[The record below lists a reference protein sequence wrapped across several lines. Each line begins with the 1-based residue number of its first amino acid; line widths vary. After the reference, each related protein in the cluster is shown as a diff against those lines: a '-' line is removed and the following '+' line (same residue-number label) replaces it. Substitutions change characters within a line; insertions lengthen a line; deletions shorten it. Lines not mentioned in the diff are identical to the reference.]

1 MASLPPLHAL
11 AASTTETDVRVVD
24 ALTDDARDAIFQ
36 MLTDDVEPSKIC
48 ERWSLWC
55 DVKSGD
61 AMCADTDEGRNH
73 AMWKRGCDALGN
85 GAVNIEELNLMQV
98 RDDMD
103 NMDTSFEGWSLTPY
117 PEAQN
122 VWWNGPRWTWRSYFH
137 AICDA
142 LYEHQRYPGGAFGWY
157 KAWLAELNKKRS
169 DEASHNTEWFYR
181 AGGELMKN
189 IFRERKGG
197 ALLSVLNEYA
207 TLNRYI
213 ETEVDVHKRNLDY
226 LLWANALRI
235 NEGGAYRE
243 RFASEVSDGANP
255 QVAWLLAIYHNVHYD
270 SFPLLVER
278 LLNHSAIHPDLTDF
292 TVEFTPSASLR
303 AFKLEQA
310 ARQQQTMLQKV
321 VLEHLDLY
329 RNHPRDGDFLSKQS
343 VLLMTAETLLN
354 AGANPNFVS
363 KRTLLTVGHYRVSK
377 PYLSVSEGG
386 MTDLLLEYGARVD
399 VRHQGDTLV
408 RMSIVDQNKE
418 RLKKLVQHGAEIR
431 REDFV
436 SALKLKNPS
445 ILQFLMKAGGWQK
458 AGGWDGRLWK
468 MAKKA
473 VEIAE
478 LQSELYDMMV
488 EEDEGLAAARND
500 LKNLLPEEEE
510 DDWD

>member
-24 ALTDDARDAIFQ
+24 ALTDDAREAIFQ
-36 MLTDDVEPSKIC
+36 MLTDDAEPSKIC

-73 AMWKRGCDALGN
+73 EMWKRGCDALGN
-85 GAVNIEELNLMQV
+85 GEVDIEEVNENFRVFGGMLS
-98 RDDMD
+98 D
-103 NMDTSFEGWSLTPY
+103 GWFSETF
-117 PEAQN
+117 PEREN
-122 VWWNGPRWTWRSYFH
+122 VPWIGIRWTWRSYFH

-157 KAWLAELNKKRS
+157 KAWLAELNKLRS
-169 DEASHNTEWFYR
+169 STASQSSQWFLR
-181 AGGELMKN
+181 TGGKLVLN
-189 IFRERKGG
+189 IKRERKG
-197 ALLSVLNEYA
+197 ALLVGVLCLYA
-207 TLNRYI
+207 TLGRYI
-213 ETEVDVHKRNLDY
+213 ETEVDVDKRNLDY
-226 LLWANALRI
+226 LLRANALRI
-235 NEGGAYRE
+235 NEGGVYRE
-243 RFASEVSDGANP
+243 RFASELSDGANP
-255 QVAWLLAIYHNVHYD
+255 QVAWLLSIYQPVHYD
-270 SFPLLVER
+270 SLRLLVER

-303 AFKLEQA
+303 PLNLRQA
-310 ARQQQTMLQKV
+310 VREGRTMLHKV
-321 VLEHLDLY
+321 VLEYLDLY
-329 RNHPRDGDFLSKQS
+329 RDHPRDGDFLRKQFE
-343 VLLMTAETLLN
+343 LLMTARDLLN
-354 AGANPNFVS
+354 AGANPNLVL
-363 KRTLLTVGHYRVSK
+363 KRRLEPPGAWYVWK
-377 PYLSVSEGG
+377 PYLSISEGG

-399 VRHQGDTLV
+399 VRHEGDTLV
-408 RMSIVDQNKE
+408 RMAIIDQNKE

-436 SALKLKNPS
+436 SALKLKNTS

-478 LQSELYDMMV
+478 LQSELYGMMV
-488 EEDEGLAAARND
+488 EEGEGLAAARND
-500 LKNLLPEEEE
+500 LKKLLPEEEE

>member
-11 AASTTETDVRVVD
+11 PASTTATGVPLVD

-36 MLTDDVEPSKIC
+36 MLTGGAEPSKLC

-73 AMWKRGCDALGN
+73 EMWKRGCDALGN
-85 GAVNIEELNLMQV
+85 GQADIEELNIELRV
-98 RDDMD
+98 LGGVLSD
-103 NMDTSFEGWSLTPY
+103 GWFPLTF
-117 PEAQN
+117 PERET
-122 VWWNGPRWTWRSYFH
+122 VHWIGIRWTWRSYFH

-157 KAWLAELNKKRS
+157 KAWLAELNKMRS
-169 DEASHNTEWFYR
+169 DQARHNTEWFFR
-181 AGGELMKN
+181 TGGELLKK
-189 IFRERKGG
+189 IKSERKGVV
-197 ALLSVLNEYA
+197 LLSLLSYYA
-207 TLNRYI
+207 TFGRYI
-213 ETEVDVHKRNLDY
+213 ETEVEVVARNLDY
-226 LLWANALRI
+226 LLWANAHRI
-235 NEGGAYRE
+235 GEGGVYQE
-243 RFASEVSDGANP
+243 RFASELTDGANP
-255 QVAWLLAIYHNVHYD
+255 QVAWLLAIYQPVHYD
-270 SFPLLVER
+270 SLRLLVER

-292 TVEFTPSASLR
+292 TVEFTPSGSLR
-303 AFKLEQA
+303 PLNLRQA
-310 ARQQQTMLQKV
+310 VREGRTLLQIM

-329 RNHPRDGDFLSKQS
+329 RNHPRDGDFIRKQFE
-343 VLLMTAETLLN
+343 LLKTARDLLN
-354 AGANPNFVS
+354 AGADPNLILE
-363 KRTLLTVGHYRVSK
+363 RRLLTPGAWYVWK

-399 VRHQGDTLV
+399 ARHEGDTLV
-408 RMSIVDQNKE
+408 RMSIIDQNKE
-418 RLKKLVQHGAEIR
+418 RLKTLVQHGAEIH

-436 SALKLKNPS
+436 SALKLKNTS
-445 ILQFLMKAGGWQK
+445 ILQFLMKAGGWRK

-478 LQSELYDMMV
+478 LQSELYGMMV

-500 LKNLLPEEEE
+500 LKKLLPEEE
-510 DDWD
+510 DDWY

>member
-36 MLTDDVEPSKIC
+36 MLTDDAEPSKIC

-73 AMWKRGCDALGN
+73 EMWKRGCDALGN
-85 GAVNIEELNLMQV
+85 GEVDIEEVNDVFQV
-98 RDDMD
+98 LGGMLSD
-103 NMDTSFEGWSLTPY
+103 GWFSETFPGR
-117 PEAQN
+117 EN
-122 VWWNGPRWTWRSYFH
+122 VPWIGIRWTWRSYFH

-157 KAWLAELNKKRS
+157 KAWLAELNKMRS
-169 DEASHNTEWFYR
+169 DQARHNTEWFFR
-181 AGGELMKN
+181 TGGKLLLN
-189 IFRERKGG
+189 IKRERKGV
-197 ALLSVLNEYA
+197 ALLSVLSYYA
-207 TLNRYI
+207 TFGRYV
-213 ETEVDVHKRNLDY
+213 ETEVDVDKRNLDY

-235 NEGGAYRE
+235 NEGGVYEE
-243 RFASEVSDGANP
+243 RFASELSDGANP
-255 QVAWLLAIYHNVHYD
+255 QVAWLLAIYQPVHYD
-270 SFPLLVER
+270 SLPLLVER
-278 LLNHSAIHPDLTDF
+278 LLNHSAIHPDLTYF
-292 TVEFTPSASLR
+292 TVEFTPPASLR
-303 AFKLEQA
+303 AFKLEQT
-310 ARQQQTMLQKV
+310 ARQQHTMLQKV

-329 RNHPRDGDFLSKQS
+329 RTHPRDGDFLRKQFA
-343 VLLMTAETLLN
+343 LLMTARILLN
-354 AGANPNFVS
+354 RGANPDFVS
-363 KRTLLTVGHYRVSK
+363 KRPLLTPGAYRVSK

-408 RMSIVDQNKE
+408 RMAIIDQNKE
-418 RLKKLVQHGAEIR
+418 RLKTLVQHGAEIR

-436 SALKLKNPS
+436 SALKLKNTS

-478 LQSELYDMMV
+478 LQSELYGMMV

-500 LKNLLPEEEE
+500 LKKLLPEEEE
-510 DDWD
+510 EDWD

>member
-11 AASTTETDVRVVD
+11 TADPPETDVRVVD
-24 ALTDDARDAIFQ
+24 ALTDDARDAIFKL
-36 MLTDDVEPSKIC
+36 LTDGVEPSKIC

-85 GAVNIEELNLMQV
+85 GEVDIEEVNVNFRVLGGMLSD
-98 RDDMD
+98 RWFSDA
-103 NMDTSFEGWSLTPY
+103 F
-117 PEAQN
+117 PEREN
-122 VWWNGPRWTWRSYFH
+122 VPWIGIRWTWRSYFH

-157 KAWLAELNKKRS
+157 KAWLAELNKLRS
-169 DEASHNTEWFYR
+169 GTASQRSQWFLR
-181 AGGELMKN
+181 TGGELLLN
-189 IFRERKGG
+189 IKRERKGT
-197 ALLSVLNEYA
+197 LLVGVLCLYA
-207 TLNRYI
+207 TLKRYI
-213 ETEVDVHKRNLDY
+213 DTQVDVHIRNLDY

-235 NEGGAYRE
+235 SEGGAYRE
-243 RFASEVSDGANP
+243 RFASELSDGANP
-255 QVAWLLAIYHNVHYD
+255 QVAWLLAIYQPVHYD
-270 SFPLLVER
+270 SFRLLVER
-278 LLNHSAIHPDLTDF
+278 LLNHSAIQPDLTNF
-292 TVEFTPSASLR
+292 TVEFTPPASLR

-310 ARQQQTMLQKV
+310 ARQQTMLQKV
-321 VLEHLDLY
+321 VLEHSHLY
-329 RNHPRDGDFLSKQS
+329 RTHPRDGDFLRKQFE
-343 VLLMTAETLLN
+343 LLMTAETLLN
-354 AGANPNFVS
+354 AGANPDFVS
-363 KRTLLTVGHYRVSK
+363 ERPLLTPGAYRVSK

-408 RMSIVDQNKE
+408 RMSIIDQNKE

-445 ILQFLMKAGGWQK
+445 ILQFLMKAGGWRK

-478 LQSELYDMMV
+478 LQSELYGMMV

-500 LKNLLPEEEE
+500 LKELLPEEEE
-510 DDWD
+510 DDGG